1 MGLNYKGLTD
11 GAVSIKNP
19 KCAKNIVFTQGDIE
33 RYVRRWYLENDSAIS
48 KIFKYVYNRVYV
60 SEKRLIRFI
69 TSLDS
74 ENPLA
79 YKNHLT
85 NKNKPHYHIFKIRKD
100 GKIGI
105 KRNIREYVEE
115 IIKESD

>member
-1 MGLNYKGLTD
+1 MGLNYKGFTD

-19 KCAKNIVFTQGDIE
+19 KHAKFTQFTQDDIE
-33 RYVRRWYLENDSAIS
+33 RYVRMWYFGTDSSIS
-48 KIFKYVYNRVYV
+48 KIFKYVYDRVCV
-60 SEKRLIRFI
+60 SEERLVRFI

-85 NKNKPHYHIFKIRKD
+85 HKNKPHYHIFKIKQN
-100 GKIGI
+100 GKICI